1 VAGNDAP
8 AVPGKRPFGLEFEEG
23 SGTVNGIRGVAVIAV
38 LALAGGAGCS
48 SGGDKAGGSG
58 GIVTLRLASDD
69 PPDREASQQ
78 VKEFARQVRRLSD
91 GRLRIRIDWEANG
104 SGVKHPPRAWD
115 QKTAQKVIDGRYALA
130 IVPARAWDVLGVTS
144 LQAIQAPFL
153 VNSDALLDRVTSDP
167 VAEQMLAG
175 LNDVGVVGLALW
187 PEALRHPVGFGH
199 PLRSRSDFAGKGIRA
214 IRSELTWEILRALGA
229 RPLDRVGNEIGPEID
244 SGKLSGAETE
254 IGLVRDLPRPGIVTA
269 NVTLFPKA
277 NTIVANRK
285 AFDRLSDDQRETLRQ
300 AAAETRDHVV
310 ASRPTDVDAARSACG
325 VGVRVVVA
333 SDADIR
339 GLVRATRPVIARLE
353 RDESTRK
360 SIKRIVALRETMAV
374 SRPAVAPCGRP
385 SAGTAT
391 AKAGGRS
398 ATLPPDGVYRALISP
413 KDFLR
418 VGIGA
423 SEARGG
429 TGLFTL
435 TLDGGRVSWHEK
447 DDPTVCVG
455 RYFRSKG
462 TVRFVMDNPSPCGSG
477 PAGWIFSAGWKR
489 EDGGIRFTNVQ
500 SSEPAFGRA
509 AWGSKVWKRIAA
521 P

>member
-1 VAGNDAP
+1 
-8 AVPGKRPFGLEFEEG
+8 
-23 SGTVNGIRGVAVIAV
+23 VNGIRGVAAIALV
-38 LALAGGAGCS
+38 ALAAGAGC

-58 GIVTLRLASDD
+58 GIETLRLASDD
-69 PPDREASQQ
+69 PPDRAASQQ

-91 GRLRIRIDWEANG
+91 GRLRIHIDWEANG
-104 SGVKHPPRAWD
+104 SGVKHPPRAFD
-115 QKTAQKVIDGRYALA
+115 QKTAQKVIDGSYALA

-153 VNSDALLDRVTSDP
+153 VNSDALLDRVASDP

-229 RPLDRVGNEIGPEID
+229 RPLDRVGDEIGPEID

-254 IGLVRDLPRPGIVTA
+254 IGLVGDLPRPAIVTA

-277 NTIVANRK
+277 NIIVANRA
-285 AFDRLSDDQRETLRQ
+285 AFDGLSDDQRETLRK
-300 AAAETRDHVV
+300 AAAETLDHVL
-310 ASRPTDVDAARSACG
+310 ASRPTDVEEARSACG
-325 VGVRVVVA
+325 VGVRIVVA

-339 GLVRATRPVIARLE
+339 GLVRATRPVVARLE
-353 RDESTRK
+353 RDDLTRR
-360 SIKRIVALRETMAV
+360 SIQRIVALRETMAV
-374 SRPAVAPCGRP
+374 SRPAIAPCERP
-385 SAGTAT
+385 SAGTPT

-398 ATLPPDGVYRALISP
+398 AALPPDGVYRALISP

-418 VGIGA
+418 VGIEP
-423 SEARGG
+423 SQARHNS
-429 TGLFTL
+429 GLFTL
-435 TLDGGRVSWHEK
+435 TLRGGRVSWQTK
-447 DDPTVCVG
+447 GDPTVCAG
-455 RYFRSKG
+455 RYFLSKG

-477 PAGWIFSAGWKR
+477 PSGWIFSAGWKR

>member
-1 VAGNDAP
+1 M
-8 AVPGKRPFGLEFEEG
+8 
-23 SGTVNGIRGVAVIAV
+23 NGIRGVAVIAA
-38 LALAGGAGCS
+38 LALAAGAGCS

-91 GRLRIRIDWEANG
+91 GRLRIDVDWEANG

-167 VAEQMLAG
+167 VAEPMLAG
-175 LNDVGVVGLALW
+175 LNEVGVVGLALW

-214 IRSELTWEILRALGA
+214 IRSALTWEILRALGA

-447 DDPTVCVG
+447 DDPTEDVCVG
-455 RYFRSKG
+455 RYFLSKG
-462 TVRFVMDNPSPCGSG
+462 TVRFVLDNPSPCGSG
-477 PAGWIFSAGWKR
+477 PAGWLFSAGWKR

>member
-1 VAGNDAP
+1 M
-8 AVPGKRPFGLEFEEG
+8 
-23 SGTVNGIRGVAVIAV
+23 NGIRGVAAIA
-38 LALAGGAGCS
+38 LMALAAGAGC

-58 GIVTLRLASDD
+58 GIETLRLASDD
-69 PPDREASQQ
+69 PPDRAASQQ

-91 GRLRIRIDWEANG
+91 GRLRIQIDWEANG
-104 SGVKHPPRAWD
+104 SGVSHTRRAFD

-153 VNSDALLDRVTSDP
+153 VNSDALLDKVTSDP
-167 VAEQMLAG
+167 VAEKMLAG

-229 RPLDRVGNEIGPEID
+229 RPLDRVGNEIGPLID
-244 SGKLSGAETE
+244 SGQLSGAETE

-285 AFDRLSDDQRETLRQ
+285 ALDGLTDDQRETLRQ

-310 ASRPTDVDAARSACG
+310 ASRPTDAEEARSACG
-325 VGVRVVVA
+325 VRIQVVVA

-339 GLVRATRPVIARLE
+339 GLVRATRPVVARLE

-360 SIKRIVALRETMAV
+360 SIQRIVALRKTV
-374 SRPAVAPCGRP
+374 SGSRPAIAPCRRP
-385 SAGTAT
+385 SPAT
-391 AKAGGRS
+391 AKEKAGGRP
-398 ATLPPDGVYRALISP
+398 ATLPPDGVYRSLISP
-413 KDFLR
+413 KEFTRAGLDD
-418 VGIGA
+418 
-423 SEARGG
+423 STARNNS
-429 TGLFTL
+429 GLVTL
-435 TLDGGRVSWHEK
+435 TLQGGRVSWHDEG
-447 DDPTVCVG
+447 DPTVCAG
-455 RYFRSKG
+455 RYFLSKG
-462 TVRFVMDNPSPCGSG
+462 TVRFVMNIPSPCGYG
-477 PAGWIFSAGWKR
+477 PGGWIFSARWR
-489 EDGGIRFTNVQ
+489 PEAGGIRLTNVQ
-500 SSEPAFGRA
+500 SFDGPPFDQI
-509 AWGSKVWKRIAA
+509 AWGRLWKRIGA

>member
-1 VAGNDAP
+1 
-8 AVPGKRPFGLEFEEG
+8 
-23 SGTVNGIRGVAVIAV
+23 VNGIRGVAVIA
-38 LALAGGAGCS
+38 LMALAAGAGC

-69 PPDREASQQ
+69 PPDAAASLQI
-78 VKEFARQVRRLSD
+78 KEFARQVRRLSD
-91 GRLRIRIDWEANG
+91 GRLRIHVGWEANG
-104 SGVKHPPRAWD
+104 SGARHPRAFD
-115 QKTAQKVIDGRYALA
+115 QKTAEKVIDGRYALA

-153 VNSDALLDRVTSDP
+153 VNSDALLNKVASDP
-167 VAEQMLAG
+167 VAEKMLAG
-175 LNDVGVVGLALW
+175 LDDVGVVGLGLW

-199 PLRSRSDFAGKGIRA
+199 PLRSLADFAGKGIRA
-214 IRSELTWEILRALGA
+214 PRSELTWEMLRALGA
-229 RPLDRVGNEIGPEID
+229 RPLDFVGDEMGPVVD
-244 SGKLSGAETE
+244 SGLLSGAEAE
-254 IGLVRDLPRPGIVTA
+254 IGLVRDLPRPGVVTA
-269 NVTLFPKA
+269 NVTFFPKA
-277 NTIVANRK
+277 NTIVANRA
-285 AFDRLSDDQRETLRQ
+285 AFDRLTHDQREMLRK
-300 AAAETRDHVV
+300 AAAETLHQVV
-310 ASRPTDVDAARSACG
+310 ASRPTDVDEARSACS
-325 VGVRVVVA
+325 VGVRIVVA

-339 GLVRATRPVIARLE
+339 GLVGATRPVVVRLE

-360 SIKRIVALRETMAV
+360 SIQRIVALRETMAV
-374 SRPAVAPCGRP
+374 SSPVIAPCGRP

-418 VGIGA
+418 VGIEA
-423 SEARGG
+423 SEARYNS
-429 TGLFTL
+429 GLFTL

-455 RYFRSKG
+455 RYFLSKG

-477 PAGWIFSAGWKR
+477 PGGWIFSAGWKR

-500 SSEPAFGRA
+500 SSEPAFTRA
-509 AWGSKVWKRIAA
+509 AWGSKVWRRIAA

>member
-1 VAGNDAP
+1 
-8 AVPGKRPFGLEFEEG
+8 
-23 SGTVNGIRGVAVIAV
+23 VNGIRGVAAIALV
-38 LALAGGAGCS
+38 ALAAGAGCS

-69 PPDREASQQ
+69 PPDMEASQQ

-91 GRLRIRIDWEANG
+91 GRLRIHIDWEANG
-104 SGVKHPPRAWD
+104 SGVRHPPRAWD
-115 QKTAQKVIDGRYALA
+115 QKTAQKVIEGRYALA
-130 IVPARAWDVLGVTS
+130 VVPARAWDVLGVTS
-144 LQAIQAPFL
+144 LQALQAPFL
-153 VNSDALLDRVTSDP
+153 VNNDALLDRVTSDP

-229 RPLDRVGNEIGPEID
+229 RPLDRVGNGIGPEID

-254 IGLVRDLPRPGIVTA
+254 IGLMRDLPRPGIVTA

-310 ASRPTDVDAARSACG
+310 ASRPSDVEEARSACG
-325 VGVRVVVA
+325 VGVRIVVA

-418 VGIGA
+418 VGIEA

-447 DDPTVCVG
+447 DDPTTVCVG
-455 RYFRSKG
+455 RYFLSKG

-509 AWGSKVWKRIAA
+509 AWGSKIWKRIAA

>member
-1 VAGNDAP
+1 
-8 AVPGKRPFGLEFEEG
+8 
-23 SGTVNGIRGVAVIAV
+23 VNGIRGVAAIALV
-38 LALAGGAGCS
+38 ALASGAGCS

-58 GIVTLRLASDD
+58 GIETLRLASDD

-91 GRLRIRIDWEANG
+91 GRLRIHIDWEANG

-277 NTIVANRK
+277 NIIVANRK

-310 ASRPTDVDAARSACG
+310 ASGPTDVDAARSACG
-325 VGVRVVVA
+325 VGVRIVVA

-360 SIKRIVALRETMAV
+360 SIKRIVALRETMAA

-418 VGIGA
+418 VGIEA
-423 SEARGG
+423 SEARGNG
-429 TGLFTL
+429 GLFTL

-447 DDPTVCVG
+447 DDPTVCLG
-455 RYFRSKG
+455 RYFLSKG

>member
-1 VAGNDAP
+1 M
-8 AVPGKRPFGLEFEEG
+8 
-23 SGTVNGIRGVAVIAV
+23 NGIRGVAVIAA
-38 LALAGGAGCS
+38 LALAAGAGCS

-91 GRLRIRIDWEANG
+91 GRLRIHVDWEANG
-104 SGVKHPPRAWD
+104 NGDKHPPRAWD

-167 VAEQMLAG
+167 VAEPMLAG
-175 LNDVGVVGLALW
+175 LNEVGVVGLALW
-187 PEALRHPVGFGH
+187 PEALRHPAGFGH

-214 IRSELTWEILRALGA
+214 IRSALTWEILRALGA

-447 DDPTVCVG
+447 DDPTEDVCVG
-455 RYFRSKG
+455 RYFLSKG
-462 TVRFVMDNPSPCGSG
+462 TVRFVLDNPSPCGSG
-477 PAGWIFSAGWKR
+477 PAGWLFSAGWKR

>member
-1 VAGNDAP
+1 V
-8 AVPGKRPFGLEFEEG
+8 KREWN
-23 SGTVNGIRGVAVIAV
+23 VNGIRGVAVIAL
-38 LALAGGAGCS
+38 LALAAGAGCS

-69 PPDREASQQ
+69 PPDAAASPQI
-78 VKEFARQVRRLSD
+78 KEFARQVRRLSD
-91 GRLRIRIDWEANG
+91 GRLRIHVVWEANG
-104 SGVKHPPRAWD
+104 SGPRHPHAFD
-115 QKTAQKVIDGRYALA
+115 QKNAQKVIDGKYALA
-130 IVPARAWDVLGVTS
+130 VVPARAWDVLGVTS
-144 LQAIQAPFL
+144 LQALQAPFL
-153 VNSDALLDRVTSDP
+153 VNNDALLDKVASDP
-167 VAEQMLAG
+167 VAEKMLSG
-175 LNDVGVVGLALW
+175 LDDVGVVGLALW

-199 PLRSRSDFAGKGIRA
+199 PLRSPSDFAGKGIRA
-214 IRSELTWEILRALGA
+214 PRSALTWEILRALGA
-229 RPLDRVGNEIGPEID
+229 RPLDFVGDEMGPAVD
-244 SGKLSGAETE
+244 SGQLSGAESE
-254 IGLVRDLPRPGIVTA
+254 IMQVRDLPRPGTVTA
-269 NVTLFPKA
+269 NVTFFPKA
-277 NTIVANRK
+277 NTIVANRS
-285 AFDRLSDDQRETLRQ
+285 AFDRLTDDQRETLRQ

-310 ASRPTDVDAARSACG
+310 ASRPTDVDAARSACA

-353 RDESTRK
+353 RNESTRK

-385 SAGTAT
+385 SAST
-391 AKAGGRS
+391 AKAKPGGGP

-418 VGIGA
+418 VGVEA
-423 SEARGG
+423 SQARYNS
-429 TGLFTL
+429 GLFTL

-455 RYFRSKG
+455 RYFLSKG

-477 PAGWIFSAGWKR
+477 PAGWIFNAGWKR